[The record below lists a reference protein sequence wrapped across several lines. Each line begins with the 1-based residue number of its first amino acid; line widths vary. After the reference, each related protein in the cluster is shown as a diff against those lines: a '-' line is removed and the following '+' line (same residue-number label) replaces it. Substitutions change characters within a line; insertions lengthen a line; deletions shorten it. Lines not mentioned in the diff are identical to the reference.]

1 MITLCLYYFKIFV
14 GILLSFYYRGVIM
27 ATNKVQTGIR
37 FEPELLY
44 KITQVAKMNK
54 RSLNAQ
60 LEYLAQESVREY
72 ENTHGPIPVDEE
84 KLYRK

>member
-1 MITLCLYYFKIFV
+1 
-14 GILLSFYYRGVIM
+14 M

-44 KITQVAKMNK
+44 KISYVAKDNK

-60 LEYLAQESVREY
+60 LEYLAQICVKEY
-72 ENTHGPIPVDEE
+72 EASNGPIPVDEDT
-84 KLYRK
+84 LYCK

>member
-1 MITLCLYYFKIFV
+1 
-14 GILLSFYYRGVIM
+14 M

-44 KITQVAKMNK
+44 KIAYIAKDNK

-60 LEYLAQESVREY
+60 LEYLAQQCVKEFEMS
-72 ENTHGPIPVDEE
+72 NGPIAIDEDV
-84 KLYRK
+84 LYK